1 MSSKL
6 FLRTFTLIM
15 LSGQS
20 GLFPL
25 LPWSRLPLS
34 CGCHQ
39 CSWWS
44 WSCHAWCCVANVA
57 ATWQLQLQND
67 HVFTGFYPFW
77 AIYGCYRHWLLNGN
91 GHILIILSARV
102 RNILFQQMFA
112 SFAMLRNPCA
122 VSRPNTPSTFSAGW
136 SWGFKSQSEQVSSV
150 CVFVF
155 FVACKD
161 FLLHFVPL
169 TLLLSWLSWSKKFDT
184 LWSYHD
190 FKILQ
195 ARFWMLLAMRPF

>member
-6 FLRTFTLIM
+6 FLRTYTLIM

-67 HVFTGFYPFW
+67 HVFTGFYHFEPFMAVIDIDCW
-77 AIYGCYRHWLLNGN
+77 MAMAPSWNSERQSEKHFVPADVCIIRHVEESLC
-91 GHILIILSARV
+91 S
-102 RNILFQQMFA
+102 
-112 SFAMLRNPCA
+112 
-122 VSRPNTPSTFSAGW
+122 VSPNTPSTFGAGW
-136 SWGFKSQSEQVSSV
+136 SWGFKSQSEQSQ
-150 CVFVF
+150 VFGN
-155 FVACKD
+155 
-161 FLLHFVPL
+161 
-169 TLLLSWLSWSKKFDT
+169 
-184 LWSYHD
+184 
-190 FKILQ
+190 
-195 ARFWMLLAMRPF
+195 